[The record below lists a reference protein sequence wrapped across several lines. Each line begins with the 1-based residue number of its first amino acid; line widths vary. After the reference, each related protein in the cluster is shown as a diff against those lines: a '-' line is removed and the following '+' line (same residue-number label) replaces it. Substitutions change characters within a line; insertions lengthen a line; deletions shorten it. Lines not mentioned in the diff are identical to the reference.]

1 MMGGSGDL
9 SNLFIDYPNWSKP
22 AYFDLFY
29 IASTGYHIESCVTH
43 ILSERNSDFIE
54 MTLHHILTLNLI
66 VFSYLSCFTKVGVLI
81 LWLHN
86 WSDIFTALA

>member
-9 SNLFIDYPNWSKP
+9 SKLFHDYPNWNKP
-22 AYFDLFY
+22 DYFDLFY
-29 IASTGYHIESCVTH
+29 IASMGYHIESCVTH
-43 ILSERNSDFIE
+43 IFGERNSDYIE
-54 MTLHHILTLNLI
+54 MTLHHIVTLNLI
-66 VFSYLSCFTKVGVLI
+66 FFSYLTCFTKIGVLI